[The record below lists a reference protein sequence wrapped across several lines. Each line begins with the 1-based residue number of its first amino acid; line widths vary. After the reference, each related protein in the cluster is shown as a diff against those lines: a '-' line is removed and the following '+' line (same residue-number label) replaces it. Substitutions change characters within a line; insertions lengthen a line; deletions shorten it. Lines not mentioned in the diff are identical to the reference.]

1 MTHRSSR
8 KVLLLILCFL
18 RQNSTIRAKTIR
30 AKTIRAK
37 TIRAKTIR
45 AKTIGAKTIRA
56 KTIRAKMTIPPT
68 SSGLL
73 ESTS

>member
-37 TIRAKTIR
+37 TI
-45 AKTIGAKTIRA
+45 GAKTIRA
-56 KTIRAKMTIPPT
+56 KTIRAKMTLPPT
-68 SSGLL
+68 RSGLL
-73 ESTS
+73 ESKS